1 MRVQGENYKSL
12 NVSSRRKAQGRSRS
26 NKAYEARRKK
36 RALKVEPV
44 EEKPILKKLR
54 SIGRI
59 KNFLQTW
66 SQHTEEDEILEAVKG
81 YGLTFQGE
89 PIQGNRRQRFANPKD
104 VDILRQEIAKNL
116 AKGIIEEADGH
127 EVGEW
132 ISNVFLVPKK
142 SKDGKGYFF
151 LKCEQCV
158 DFQLKYRH
166 HFGPW

>member
-1 MRVQGENYKSL
+1 MRAQGENYKSL

-66 SQHTEEDEILEAVKG
+66 AQHTEEDEILEAVKG
-81 YGLTFQGE
+81 YGLTFQVSLFKEIG
-89 PIQGNRRQRFANPKD
+89 AKD
-104 VDILRQEIAKNL
+104 LQTLRM
-116 AKGIIEEADGH
+116 
-127 EVGEW
+127 W
-132 ISNVFLVPKK
+132 IS
-142 SKDGKGYFF
+142 
-151 LKCEQCV
+151 
-158 DFQLKYRH
+158 
-166 HFGPW
+166 